1 MAEDFD
7 SPWKQALDA
16 LLEPFLE
23 FFFPAVHAA
32 IDWRATPENLETEL
46 LSLTKDAEVGHRRAD
61 KLFRVRLISGVEEML
76 LIHIEV
82 QTTVDQNLPRRV
94 LVYWYRIFDFYDRE
108 PITLVL
114 LGDDNPG
121 WRPNRFSYRRFG
133 FELTV
138 EYPIVKLLD
147 FAQREQELLES
158 GNPFGI
164 EVMAYLKTRAT
175 RKDLVSRLEWKLRLT
190 RLVLVRG
197 FDPKLADELIRLLDW
212 MMALPK
218 ELARTFQIRV
228 EKLKETEKMRY
239 ITSFERFAEEKGL
252 ERGLE
257 QGLRQGRQLG
267 LQDGLRKGQ
276 AGLVLRLLE
285 RRFGVIPTEYL
296 EELETAPLDQLS
308 RWAERILDADSVAEV
323 FSAG

>member
-7 SPWKQALDA
+7 TPWKQALDA

-32 IDWRATPENLETEL
+32 IDWRAAPENLETEL
-46 LSLTKDAEVGHRRAD
+46 LSLTKNAEVGHRRAD
-61 KLFRVRLISGVEEML
+61 KLFRVRLASGADEML

-82 QTTVDQNLPRRV
+82 QTTVDPALPRRV
-94 LVYWYRIFDFYDRE
+94 FTYWYRIFDFYDRE

-133 FELTV
+133 FELSV

-147 FAQREQELLES
+147 FAHREQELLEG
-158 GNPFGI
+158 GNPFGL

-175 RKDLVSRLEWKLRLT
+175 RKDLASRLEWKLRLT

-197 FDPKLADELIRLLDW
+197 FEPKMADELIRLLDW
-212 MMALPK
+212 MMTLPK
-218 ELARTFQIRV
+218 ELETTFRRQV
-228 EKLKETEKMRY
+228 AALKEIQGMRY
-239 ITSFERFAEEKGL
+239 ITSFERFAREDGREE
-252 ERGLE
+252 GLE
-257 QGLRQGRQLG
+257 QGRQQG

-276 AGLVLRLLE
+276 AGFVLRLLE
-285 RRFGVIPTEYL
+285 RRFGSISGPYL
-296 EELETAPLDQLS
+296 EKLETARLDQLS
-308 RWAERILDADSVAEV
+308 RWAERILEADSVTEV
-323 FSAG
+323 FEAD

>member
-16 LLEPFLE
+16 LLEPFLD

-32 IDWRATPENLETEL
+32 IDWRAAPENLETEL
-46 LSLTKDAEVGHRRAD
+46 LSLTKNAEVGHRRAD
-61 KLFRVRLISGVEEML
+61 KLFRVRLASGAEELL

-82 QTTVDQNLPRRV
+82 QTTVDPGLPRRV
-94 LVYWYRIFDFYDRE
+94 FTYWYRIFDFYDRE

-133 FELTV
+133 FELSV

-147 FAQREQELLES
+147 FAQREQELLEN
-158 GNPFGI
+158 GNPFGL

-175 RKDLVSRLEWKLRLT
+175 RKDLASRLEWKLRLT

-197 FDPKLADELIRLLDW
+197 FGHKLADDLIRLLDW

-218 ELARTFQIRV
+218 ELETEFRRQVAA
-228 EKLKETEKMRY
+228 LKETEKMRY
-239 ITSFERFAEEKGL
+239 ITSFERFAREDGREEGL
-252 ERGLE
+252 EE
-257 QGLRQGRQLG
+257 G
-267 LQDGLRKGQ
+267 LQQGLRKGQ

-285 RRFGVIPTEYL
+285 RRFGVISGQYL
-296 EELETAPLDQLS
+296 EKLETAQLDQLS
-308 RWAERILDADSVAEV
+308 RWAERILEADSLSDVFAEN
-323 FSAG
+323 